1 MEGPWAN
8 IKAGCRGSHH
18 PIHIANGGV
27 SWGAWAPPISILIF
41 FFWST
46 ERTNAFFMMMAQ
58 THLKPHIFKTQ
69 FHRVARRVH
78 GGGGLTIWGLAH
90 VSFYLHMRE
99 SPPESMLPAS
109 PFLACWGLCT
119 NFFDLTHASFS
130 CSVVSHIGPCQPPLL
145 LTHFLLYEPGHVCSL
160 ND

>member
-1 MEGPWAN
+1 MHFYDD
-8 IKAGCRGSHH
+8 GSDALET
-18 PIHIANGGV
+18 PYFQDSISSGGKE
-27 SWGAWAPPISILIF
+27 GAW
-41 FFWST
+41 
-46 ERTNAFFMMMAQ
+46 
-58 THLKPHIFKTQ
+58 
-69 FHRVARRVH
+69 
-78 GGGGLTIWGLAH
+78 GGGLTIWGLAH

-130 CSVVSHIGPCQPPLL
+130 CSVVVSHIGPCQPPLL
-145 LTHFLLYEPGHVCSL
+145 LKHFLLYEPGHVCSL